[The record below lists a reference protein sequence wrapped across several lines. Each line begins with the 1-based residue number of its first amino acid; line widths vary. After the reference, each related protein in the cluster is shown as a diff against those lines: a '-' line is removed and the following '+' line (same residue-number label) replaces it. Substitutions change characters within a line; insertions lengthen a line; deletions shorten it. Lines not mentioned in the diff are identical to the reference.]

1 MIGFFIILGL
11 ILTIGTNTMTQTTDE
26 FAYLRH
32 PNWPKEV
39 TDQKIINFLENENT
53 IAKAFFEPLEPM
65 INDIFNQIKAR
76 IPLKDFKPPVQNKE
90 YTYFQEIGEHD
101 DYWKYFRKDAHKTQ
115 IILDVNI
122 LAKGHEF
129 CTVTAVTPSPDNQ
142 YLAYCINLEGGE
154 DYTIVVKSLKT
165 GEIIDQKVTN
175 SFGQIS
181 WHANSKGFF
190 YVPCGDNWRAQ
201 KVMLHRIGDLEDI
214 TVYEEKD
221 STYWVDMQTS
231 LSHDFLFITP
241 HTGERNEVWS
251 VDLRQETQ
259 QPRLLKSRDDGHI
272 THIDHHGEYFYALIN
287 DMGKNFRL
295 VRTSIHAPWSNI
307 TQIIPHSKD
316 VYLDGIEAYQNFLL
330 VSKKNLGVPE
340 ITAIDHSTLLPK
352 FEIDFSK
359 HGKSKSFAAS
369 ALTMHYESNRLR
381 YTYSSLCEPSQI
393 WEYVDNDTTELVK
406 KITFDGFDPNDYEIE
421 RIYSTS
427 DDGTQ
432 VPISLIYKKS
442 TFKKDGSNPLYLYG
456 YGSYGISMEPQFR
469 PHIFP
474 LLDKGFVYAIAHI
487 RGGADLGH
495 YWYEAAKFLTKKRTF
510 EDFISCAKHLC
521 DTNYTSKG
529 NIAIDGRS
537 AGGMLI
543 GYAINTAPDL
553 FKAAVLGVPFVDVL
567 NTMLDETLPLTA
579 TEFEEWGNPKDP
591 QYYDYIKSYSP
602 YDNVKAQNYPAIFM
616 TTGIKDPR
624 VGYWEPAKFLA
635 KIKSMKLDK
644 NPLLMKTNMA
654 AGHFG
659 KSSRFEMYRE
669 YAQEYAFILHT
680 FLSK

>member
-1 MIGFFIILGL
+1 M
-11 ILTIGTNTMTQTTDE
+11 
-26 FAYLRH
+26 
-32 PNWPKEV
+32 
-39 TDQKIINFLENENT
+39 
-53 IAKAFFEPLEPM
+53 
-65 INDIFNQIKAR
+65 
-76 IPLKDFKPPVQNKE
+76 
-90 YTYFQEIGEHD
+90 
-101 DYWKYFRKDAHKTQ
+101 
-115 IILDVNI
+115 
-122 LAKGHEF
+122 
-129 CTVTAVTPSPDNQ
+129 
-142 YLAYCINLEGGE
+142 
-154 DYTIVVKSLKT
+154 
-165 GEIIDQKVTN
+165 
-175 SFGQIS
+175 
-181 WHANSKGFF
+181 
-190 YVPCGDNWRAQ
+190 
-201 KVMLHRIGDLEDI
+201 

-231 LSHDFLFITP
+231 LSHEFLFIAP

-251 VDLRQETQ
+251 IDLKQEKP
-259 QPRLLKSRDDGHI
+259 QPHLLKSRDDGHI
-272 THIDHHGEYFYALIN
+272 THADHHGEYFYALIN

-295 VRTSIHAPWSNI
+295 VRTSVHEPWSNV
-307 TQIIPHSKD
+307 TQIIPHSKN
-316 VYLDGIEAYQNFLL
+316 VYLDGIESYRNFLV

-381 YTYSSLCEPSQI
+381 YTYSSLCEPNQI

-406 KITFDGFDPNDYEIE
+406 KITFDGFDPNDYGIE

-487 RGGADLGH
+487 RGGADLGY

-521 DTNYTSKG
+521 NTNYTSKG

-543 GYAINTAPDL
+543 GYTINTAPDL

-579 TEFEEWGNPKDP
+579 TEFEEWE
-591 QYYDYIKSYSP
+591 I
-602 YDNVKAQNYPAIFM
+602 
-616 TTGIKDPR
+616 
-624 VGYWEPAKFLA
+624 L
-635 KIKSMKLDK
+635 KIPNIMITSNLI
-644 NPLLMKTNMA
+644 LLMIM
-654 AGHFG
+654 
-659 KSSRFEMYRE
+659 
-669 YAQEYAFILHT
+669 
-680 FLSK
+680 